1 MSKMK
6 SSLKD
11 KIEKALKG
19 RTQTYI
25 IQGMKDKGVIISDS
39 QFSRKKKGYDKF
51 KENELQVLSELLE
64 IELP

>member
-1 MSKMK
+1 MAKMK

-25 IQGMKDKGVIISDS
+25 IQAMKDKGVIISDS